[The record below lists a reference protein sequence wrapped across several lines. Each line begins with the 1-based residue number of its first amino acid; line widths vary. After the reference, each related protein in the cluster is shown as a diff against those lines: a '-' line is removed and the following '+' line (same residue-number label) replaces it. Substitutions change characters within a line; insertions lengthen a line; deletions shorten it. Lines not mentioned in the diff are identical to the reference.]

1 MNMPR
6 SQDKPTQFL
15 PNVNRSPDA
24 LAGKKFASINHMA
37 KSIRYKTDG
46 SGRDSYCTTGD
57 GGFTNPNRV
66 IAVDPRVVF
75 ARTLRGYEQDGDYLA
90 RRNQRM
96 QMKKQMR
103 NFSNIT
109 GNSTHNA
116 EGDKKHSNQNQAV
129 TTRDRQNSV
138 DHRLKAL
145 ELQSNDFMLTNDFL
159 RGTGSVRNNQTS
171 MIAVD
176 RDMSGMIS
184 PDDKKKLNE
193 II

>member
-1 MNMPR
+1 
-6 SQDKPTQFL
+6 
-15 PNVNRSPDA
+15 
-24 LAGKKFASINHMA
+24 MA

-75 ARTLRGYEQDGDYLA
+75 ARNLRGYEQDGDYLA

-103 NFSNIT
+103 NFSNVI
-109 GNSTHNA
+109 STSTQNNT
-116 EGDKKHSNQNQAV
+116 EGGEKKQSNQHPAAASA
-129 TTRDRQNSV
+129 RDKQNSV

-145 ELQSNDFMLTNDFL
+145 ELQPNDFMMTSEFL
-159 RGTGSVRNNQTS
+159 RGAGSVRHNQS
-171 MIAVD
+171 SLMAVD
-176 RDMSGMIS
+176 RDTSGMIS

-193 II
+193 MI